1 MSDKKFVPLYL
12 APMEE
17 ITGYVFRNTI
27 EKIYGGVDKYFTPFV
42 TPNQNKIL
50 KTREGRELIP
60 EHNAG
65 LNVVPQIL
73 TNNAEHFLEMY
84 DETLSSLGYKEI
96 NFNFGCPSNTVVK
109 KNKGSGI
116 FRDLYLLDKLLDS
129 VFDKITKKYFDVH
142 ISVKTRIGVVDDQD
156 FEDILN
162 IYNKYPISELII
174 HPRIQKEFYL
184 GKPHMDVFDYAY
196 HNAKMPVCY
205 NGDIRTVQDYI
216 NIVDKYPDLSGVMI
230 GRGAIANPEIF
241 SNIKKYLEYAKN
253 SEDVNNCTSE
263 YDSLDKKKL
272 REFCDALLSTYESEY
287 SVIDGISKMKEVWS
301 YLYTA
306 FPGCDKSIKNLRKSK
321 SKAEY
326 LGAVNEIFSI
336 K

>member
-1 MSDKKFVPLYL
+1 MKDMINIPLYL

-27 EKIYGGVDKYFTPFV
+27 DEIYGGVDKYFTPFV

-60 EHNAG
+60 EHNEG

-116 FRDLYLLDKLLDS
+116 FRDLYLLDDFLRET
-129 VFDKITKKYFDVH
+129 FDGLKDADVKV
-142 ISVKTRIGVVDDQD
+142 SVKTRIGIFDDDD
-156 FEDILN
+156 FPDILN

-174 HPRIQKEFYL
+174 HPRVQKEFYS
-184 GKPHMDVFDYAY
+184 GKPHMETFDYAY

-205 NGDIRTVQDYI
+205 NGDIKTVQDYI
-216 NIVDKYPDLSGVMI
+216 DIANKYPDLSGVMI
-230 GRGAIANPEIF
+230 GRGAVANPEVF
-241 SNIKKYLEYAKN
+241 SNIKHYLSDNTKL
-253 SEDVNNCTSE
+253 DTSN
-263 YDSLDKKKL
+263 YDNIDKKKL
-272 REFCDALLSTYESEY
+272 REFCDSLLSTYESEY

-301 YLYTA
+301 YLYIN

-326 LGAVNEIFSI
+326 LGAINEIFSL
-336 K
+336 

>member
-1 MSDKKFVPLYL
+1 MSDKKFIPLYL

-27 EKIYGGVDKYFTPFV
+27 DKIYGGVDKYFTPFV

-73 TNNAEHFLEMY
+73 TNNAEYFLEMY

-116 FRDLYLLDKLLDS
+116 FRDLYLLDDFLKET
-129 VFDKITKKYFDVH
+129 FDGLKDADVKV
-142 ISVKTRIGVVDDQD
+142 SVKTRIGIFDDED
-156 FEDILN
+156 FPDILN

-174 HPRIQKEFYL
+174 HPRFQKEFYS
-184 GKPHMDVFDYAY
+184 GKPHMETFDYAY

-205 NGDIRTVQDYI
+205 NGDIKTVQDYI
-216 NIVDKYPDLSGVMI
+216 DIANKYPDLSGVMI
-230 GRGAIANPEIF
+230 GRGAVANPEVF
-241 SNIKKYLEYAKN
+241 SNIKNYLEDATKAEE
-253 SEDVNNCTSE
+253 SINNILE
-263 YDSLDKKKL
+263 YDSIDKKKL
-272 REFCDALLSTYESEY
+272 REFCNNLLSTYESDY

-301 YLYTA
+301 YLYIN
-306 FPGCDKSIKNLRKSK
+306 FPGCDKSIKNLRKAK

-326 LGAVNEIFSI
+326 FGAVNEIFSL
-336 K
+336 

>member
-1 MSDKKFVPLYL
+1 MSNKKFIPLYL

-27 EKIYGGVDKYFTPFV
+27 DKIYGGVDKYFTPFV

-60 EHNAG
+60 EHNEG

-84 DETLSSLGYKEI
+84 EETLSGLGYKEI

-116 FRDLYLLDKLLDS
+116 FRDLYLLDDFLRET
-129 VFDKITKKYFDVH
+129 FDGLKDADVKV
-142 ISVKTRIGVVDDQD
+142 SVKTRIGIFDDDD
-156 FEDILN
+156 FPDILN

-174 HPRIQKEFYL
+174 HPRVQKEFYS
-184 GKPHMDVFDYAY
+184 GKPHMETFDYAY

-205 NGDIRTVQDYI
+205 NGDIKTVQDYI
-216 NIVDKYPDLSGVMI
+216 DITNKYPDLSGVMI
-230 GRGAIANPEIF
+230 GRGAVANPEVF
-241 SNIKKYLEYAKN
+241 SNIKHYLSDNTKL
-253 SEDVNNCTSE
+253 DTSN
-263 YDSLDKKKL
+263 YDDIDKKKL
-272 REFCDALLSTYESEY
+272 REFCDSLLSTYEAEY

-301 YLYTA
+301 YLYTV
-306 FPGCDKSIKNLRKSK
+306 FPGCDKSIKNLRKAK

-326 LGAVNEIFSI
+326 LGAVNEIFSL
-336 K
+336 

>member
-1 MSDKKFVPLYL
+1 MSDKKFIPLYL

-27 EKIYGGVDKYFTPFV
+27 DKIYGGVDKYFTPFV

-60 EHNAG
+60 EHNEG

-84 DETLSSLGYKEI
+84 EETLSSLGYKEI

-116 FRDLYLLDKLLDS
+116 FRDLYLLDDFLRET
-129 VFDKITKKYFDVH
+129 FDGLKDADVKV
-142 ISVKTRIGVVDDQD
+142 SVKTRIGIFDDED
-156 FEDILN
+156 FPDILN

-174 HPRIQKEFYL
+174 HPRVQKEFYS
-184 GKPHMDVFDYAY
+184 GKPHMETFDYAY

-205 NGDIRTVQDYI
+205 NGDIKTVQDYI
-216 NIVDKYPDLSGVMI
+216 DITNKYPDLSGVMI
-230 GRGAIANPEIF
+230 GRGAVANPEVF
-241 SNIKKYLEYAKN
+241 SNIKNYLEDATKAEE
-253 SEDVNNCTSE
+253 SINNILE
-263 YDSLDKKKL
+263 YDSIDKKKL
-272 REFCDALLSTYESEY
+272 REFCNNLLSIYESDY

-306 FPGCDKSIKNLRKSK
+306 FPGCDKSIKNLRKAK

-326 LGAVNEIFSI
+326 LGAVNEIFSL
-336 K
+336 